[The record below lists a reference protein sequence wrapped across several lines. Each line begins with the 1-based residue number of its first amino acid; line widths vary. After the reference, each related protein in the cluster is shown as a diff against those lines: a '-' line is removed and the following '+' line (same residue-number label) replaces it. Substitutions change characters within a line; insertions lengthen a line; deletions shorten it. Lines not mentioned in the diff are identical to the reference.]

1 MTVGVV
7 GSGPAV
13 DAIEAS
19 LGDVDVPAVTGD
31 VDIIT
36 EVDFAVVVGLAGSTG
51 FQQANE
57 LALEAGTPWI
67 AVEIG
72 GIGGIAVTDVDA
84 TVSALDPAVVCFECV
99 RSRVRSVGVESAAEP
114 KADRSAVRVA
124 GAYAGQLAIQ
134 AISGEH
140 VAGTVIEVPYA
151 RRNLLAVPN
160 CECSTDRDRSIDR
173 SVVTRSLE
181 ESVSHAERAID
192 DRIGIVPQIGEHGSF
207 PAPYYLATIA
217 ETTEFSDGDA
227 PGRAAGVDADWDRA
241 FMKALG
247 EALERYSAAIYRT
260 NAFTTKSV
268 EDANGVSPDQFV
280 RPSGLPDPD
289 PTASIEWV
297 EGVDLHT
304 DESVDLPAEFVH
316 FPPPEE
322 TYTTS
327 ITTGLG
333 LGNDVVEASRS
344 GLYEIVERDATMI
357 GWYSTYEP
365 LGLTVDDERY
375 SALERRAASE
385 GLTVTPLLMTQD
397 VDVPVVSVA
406 VHREEWPAFAVGSA
420 ADLDGTAAARDAL
433 AEAIQ
438 NWMELRNMGPE
449 GAANAEGAIAR
460 YADYPRE
467 VRSFTETS
475 GSVEADAVG
484 IETAVSGAK
493 ELDALLERV
502 GQAGLNAYAARI
514 TPRDVQ
520 SIGFEAVRVLV
531 PAAQPLFVSDPF
543 FGERAKTVPREL
555 GYEPRLD
562 RPFHPYP

>member
-19 LGDVDVPAVTGD
+19 LADVDVQAVTGD
-31 VDIIT
+31 VDIVV
-36 EVDFAVVVGLAGSTG
+36 EADLAVVVGLAGSTG
-51 FQQANE
+51 FQRANE
-57 LALEAGTPWI
+57 LALESGTPWI

-72 GIGGIAVTDVDA
+72 GIGGTAVSTIDA
-84 TVSALDPAVVCFECV
+84 TVSALDPAVVCFECL
-99 RSRVRSVGVESAAEP
+99 RSRVQSVGVESAAEP
-114 KADRSAVRVA
+114 SADRSAVRVA
-124 GAYAGQLAIQ
+124 GAYAGQLAIR
-134 AISGEH
+134 AISGDDI
-140 VAGTVIEVPYA
+140 AGTVIEVPYA
-151 RRNLLAVPN
+151 QRNLLAVPN
-160 CECSTDRDRSIDR
+160 CDCSTDRDLSFER
-173 SVVTRSLE
+173 SVVTRSLD
-181 ESVSHAERAID
+181 ESVSIAERAID
-192 DRIGIVPQIGEHGSF
+192 DRLGIVPQIGEHGSF

-217 ETTEFSDGDA
+217 ETTGFSDGDA

-247 EALERYSAAIYRT
+247 EALERYSAAIYQT
-260 NAFTTKSV
+260 AAFTSKPV
-268 EDANGVSPDQFV
+268 EDTNGVSPAQFV
-280 RPSGLPDPD
+280 RPSGLPDPE

-297 EGVDLHT
+297 AGVDLHT
-304 DESVDLPAEFVH
+304 DESVELPAEFVH
-316 FPPPEE
+316 FPPPAE
-322 TYTTS
+322 TYTTA

-333 LGNDVVEASRS
+333 LGNDVVEATLS

-357 GWYSTYEP
+357 GWYSTFEP

-375 SALERRAASE
+375 AALEKRAAAE

-397 VDVPVVSVA
+397 VDTPVVSVA
-406 VHREEWPAFAVGSA
+406 VHRDEWPSFAVGSA
-420 ADLDGTAAARDAL
+420 ADLDGTAAARGAL

-438 NWMELRNMGPE
+438 NWMELRNMGPDQ
-449 GAANAEGAIAR
+449 AANAEGAIAR

-467 VRSFTETS
+467 VRAFTETS
-475 GSVEADAVG
+475 GRVDADSVGVDAS
-484 IETAVSGAK
+484 VSGTD
-493 ELDALLERV
+493 ELETLLERV
-502 GQAGLNAYAARI
+502 GQADLDAFAARI

-531 PAAQPLFVSDPF
+531 PTAQPLFVSAPF
-543 FGERAKTVPREL
+543 FGERAKTVPRKL

>member
-19 LGDVDVPAVTGD
+19 LADVDVPAVTGD
-31 VDIIT
+31 VDIVT
-36 EVDFAVVVGLAGSTG
+36 EVDFAVVVGLAGRTG
-51 FQQANE
+51 FQQVNE
-57 LALEAGTPWI
+57 LALESGTPWI

-72 GIGGIAVTDVDA
+72 GIGGIAVPDVDA
-84 TVSALDPAVVCFECV
+84 TVTALDPAVVCFECL
-99 RSRVRSVGVESAAEP
+99 RSRVRSVGVETADEP
-114 KADRSAVRVA
+114 SADRSAVRVA
-124 GAYAGQLAIQ
+124 GAHAGQLAIR
-134 AISGEH
+134 AISGER

-160 CECSTDRDRSIDR
+160 CECSTDRDRSFDR
-173 SVVTRSLE
+173 SVVTRSLD

-192 DRIGIVPQIGEHGSF
+192 DRIGIVPQIGEHDSF

-217 ETTEFSDGDA
+217 DTTGFSDGDA
-227 PGRAAGVDADWDRA
+227 PGRAAGVDAGWDRA

-280 RPSGLPDPD
+280 RPPGLPDPD
-289 PTASIEWV
+289 PTSSIEWV
-297 EGVDLHT
+297 EGVDLNT

-333 LGNDVVEASRS
+333 LGNDVVEATRS

-365 LGLTVDDERY
+365 LGLTVEDERY
-375 SALERRAASE
+375 GALERRAASE
-385 GLTVTPLLMTQD
+385 GLTVTPLLVTQD

-406 VHREEWPAFAVGSA
+406 VHRDEWPSFAVGSA
-420 ADLDGTAAARDAL
+420 ADLDGTAAARGAL

-438 NWMELRNMGPE
+438 NWMELRNMGPD
-449 GAANAEGAIAR
+449 GAATVEGAIAR

-475 GSVEADAVG
+475 GTVDADAVG
-484 IETAVSGAK
+484 IETAVSGVE
-493 ELDALLERV
+493 ELDALLDRV
-502 GQAGLNAYAARI
+502 GQAGLDAYAARI